1 MRCEQDI
8 RVLLRLLTQTS
19 SLKNI
24 HLRIFITSGPEI
36 AIRCGFPQIPEAE
49 RQVFILHEIQPTIV
63 NRDLTLFFQNR
74 FELVREERVF
84 PVDWPGPRTIKRLVE
99 ISCGLFIWAST
110 ACRFVRE
117 GKHVAKRRVEMLI
130 NDHCSRA
137 RPEKQL
143 DQIYI
148 TVLKVSIQQGYSDE
162 EKAEAYDMLREVL
175 GSFVFFFPPLPMES
189 LAHIL
194 GRPLDDIAAK
204 MSDLHTIFHI
214 PSQSNR
220 PFRPH
225 HPPYVTF
232 FWTRNGVKAATLR

>member
-1 MRCEQDI
+1 
-8 RVLLRLLTQTS
+8 
-19 SLKNI
+19 
-24 HLRIFITSGPEI
+24 
-36 AIRCGFPQIPEAE
+36 
-49 RQVFILHEIQPTIV
+49 
-63 NRDLTLFFQNR
+63 
-74 FELVREERVF
+74 
-84 PVDWPGPRTIKRLVE
+84 
-99 ISCGLFIWAST
+99 
-110 ACRFVRE
+110 
-117 GKHVAKRRVEMLI
+117 MLI
-130 NDHCSRA
+130 NDHCSRS

-232 FWTRNGVKAATLR
+232 FWTRNGVKAATLRRNICGLKSPGTLVKNIDPNLIEQFIPAELQYACLYWAQHYRQSGAHLCDGYEVHQFFQQHFFIGSGGLRLST